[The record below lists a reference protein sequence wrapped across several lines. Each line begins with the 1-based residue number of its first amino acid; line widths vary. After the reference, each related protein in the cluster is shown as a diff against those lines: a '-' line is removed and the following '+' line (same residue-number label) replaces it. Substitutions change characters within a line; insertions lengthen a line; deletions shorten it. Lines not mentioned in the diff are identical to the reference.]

1 MPNDS
6 KGVKMIY
13 PSTTGNPQ
21 SIYYNG
27 NFDNR
32 WVMRLDLNGP
42 NHGNILSFNEGN
54 GNAQLDLYT
63 SSGYNS
69 AKVRPPD
76 HGRYKTQG
84 FMQDEKD
91 WRNVECTFYL
101 KVNDSIANSFFYW
114 RVRGGQDRYQS
125 GDCEAC
131 GYEGRLYA
139 DGRVGVNKKFYTGG
153 LVSWQRTQATT
164 DIEGR
169 WIGFKFIVYNQ
180 SDTNAAADVACEIWI
195 DENNNNN
202 WVKKY
207 SSVDSG
213 GFGDKGEH
221 CNGEEDQIISWGGPI
236 ASMFWLGS
244 DTEKSVEFQKISIRE
259 IWYKGD
265 FDGDDSGGDDDD
277 DNGGG
282 GTGGSG
288 GVADEYGVLSRYATG
303 ETRYDFEEDFRSN
316 SKRWDFHDWGA
327 TNYELRGYF
336 KASSN
341 VNDEVSGVLGG
352 GRHSSGSSPRS
363 YSVGIDTDDGS
374 NPRYRFEEDHPD
386 YEAGQSGPGD
396 GQGGG
401 IGIVDQWVGFNFV
414 IRNLDN
420 GVLLQIWQDQ
430 GNNEGEGEGE
440 GSGGG
445 PANEWKLVASWVDTK
460 FNQQDRPGDAMT
472 LLRIDGNVGAVDYK
486 WVAVQEILDDD
497 PTEPGQNT
505 GGGGD
510 GGGTGGDGGGPGS
523 GDGTGGTGS
532 GPSTPPPPPPPPREV
547 YQTAYLELMWNINF
561 VSGDPCNVD
570 APPEARPP
578 QEVFNVSGNDA
589 YVNIPRDLMTAG
601 IFVNAKS
608 VLIGKKVRQINLSMK
623 KEGTP
628 TGPITINIYDK
639 TNTIVD
645 TFDTVI
651 DASTLTANKEPYEFF
666 RDTPARKLE
675 QNDRISIDFMGTSI
689 VANTSNYIRVEITEN
704 DVVDASATCLFVSD
718 DNQRIEVTE
727 PLDLAGSVYI

>member
-1 MPNDS
+1 
-6 KGVKMIY
+6 MIY
-13 PSTTGNPQ
+13 ASDTNDPQ

-27 NFDNR
+27 SFNNR
-32 WVMRLDLNGP
+32 IIMRGDLNTP
-42 NHGNILSFNEGN
+42 NHGNILSFETGN
-54 GNAQLDLYT
+54 GNAQLDFYT
-63 SSGYNS
+63 SSLYDS
-69 AKVRPPD
+69 SKVRPPD
-76 HGRYKTQG
+76 HSRYSSQE
-84 FMQDEKD
+84 FMQDRSD
-91 WRNVECTFYL
+91 WKNVECTFYIR
-101 KVNDSIANSFFYW
+101 VNDSIANSWFYW
-114 RVRGGQDRYQS
+114 TARGGNDRRQS

-131 GYEGRLYA
+131 GYEGRLYV
-139 DGRVGVNKKFYTGG
+139 DGRVGINKKLYTGG
-153 LVSWQRTQATT
+153 LYLRPRQSATT

-169 WIGFKFIVYNQ
+169 WVGFKFIVYNVD
-180 SDTNAAADVACEIWI
+180 SSSYPDVVTEIWM

-213 GFGDKGEH
+213 GFGDGGEH
-221 CNGEEDQIISWGGPI
+221 CNGQDDQKINWGGPI
-236 ASMFWLGS
+236 VSMVWLGA
-244 DTEKSVEFQKISIRE
+244 DTAKSVEFQKISVRK
-259 IWYKGD
+259 IWYKGSFD
-265 FDGDDSGGDDDD
+265 NTDDGNDNPDTGDGD
-277 DNGGG
+277 

-303 ETRYDFEEDFRSN
+303 PTRYDFEEDFRGD
-316 SKRWDFHDWGA
+316 SKRWDFHDVPW

-401 IGIVDQWVGFNFV
+401 IGIVGQWVGFNFV
-414 IRNLDN
+414 IRNLSD

-430 GNNEGEGEGE
+430 GNNEGEGESE
-440 GSGGG
+440 SGSGG

-460 FNQQDRPGDAMT
+460 FNQQDRPGDAMA

-486 WVAVQEILDDD
+486 WVAVQQILDSDSE
-497 PTEPGQNT
+497 EPGQ
-505 GGGGD
+505 GG
-510 GGGTGGDGGGPGS
+510 GGGTGGDGGGGGTGT

-547 YQTAYLELMWNINF
+547 YQTAYIELMWNINF
-561 VSGDPCNVD
+561 ISGDPCNVS

-578 QEVFNVSGNDA
+578 QEVFSVQGNDA

-601 IFVNAKS
+601 IFINDKS

-628 TGPITINIYDK
+628 TGPIVINIYDK

-651 DASTLTANKEPYEFF
+651 DASTLTANDEPYEFF
-666 RDTPARKLE
+666 RDAPQRKLE
-675 QNDRISIDFMGTSI
+675 KFDRISIDFMGTSI